1 MSSALPSRWLGL
13 DALRGLTIAAMI
25 LVNNPGDWGH
35 IYAPLK
41 HAEWHGCTPTDLIFP
56 TFLFVAGVAIVP
68 ALQRARERGVPDAE
82 LMPRILKRMLLLIG
96 IGMFLSAFPLLTFV
110 PGKDLFDPL
119 WTVRFPGVLQR
130 IGVCYAIAAILFLRS
145 SERTQRAVLVGC
157 LALYWPLIELVPVP
171 GHGFPDIGD
180 HQTHMHLPGWMDRR
194 VFGSHTWVGRPYD
207 PEGLLSTIPAIG
219 TALLGVQAG
228 RVLAGAAVLESKVLD
243 LLLRGVLLAAAGA
256 VWGWFFP
263 INKPLWTSSYVLWAG
278 GLSTAALGVAVW
290 AFEVKP
296 WAKWARPLQI
306 YGVNALL
313 VFVGS
318 ALLGRVVGRLW
329 TVTGGD
335 GKTVSVQKWL
345 YSELLSSWAD
355 PYVASLLWA
364 VLWVSGWFVV
374 LAWLWRRGIVW
385 KV

>member
-1 MSSALPSRWLGL
+1 MSAAPASRWLGL

-35 IYAPLK
+35 IHAPLK

-68 ALQRARERGVPDAE
+68 ALQRARERGIADAE
-82 LMPRILKRMLLLIG
+82 LIPRILKRMLLLLG
-96 IGMFLSAFPLLTFV
+96 IGMFLSAFPLITFAA
-110 PGKDLFDPL
+110 GKDLFDPL

-130 IGVCYAIAAILFLRS
+130 IGVCYAIAAILFLRTT
-145 SERTQRAVLVGC
+145 ERMQRAVLVGC
-157 LALYWPLIELVPVP
+157 LAVYWPLIELIPVP

-180 HQTHMHLPGWMDRR
+180 HRTHMHLPGWMDRR
-194 VFGSHTWVGRPYD
+194 VFGSHTWGGRPYD
-207 PEGLLSTIPAIG
+207 PEGLLSTIPAVA

-228 RVLAGAAVLESKVLD
+228 RVLARPSALEGKVLE
-243 LLLRGVLLAAAGA
+243 LLLRGVLLATAGA

-296 WAKWARPLQI
+296 WARWARPLQI

-318 ALLGRVVGRLW
+318 ALLARVVGRLW

-345 YSELLSSWAD
+345 YSELLASWAD

-364 VLWVSGWFVV
+364 VLWISGWFVA